1 MATDR
6 RCTAFRMH
14 FPHREFA
21 IATRFLLALK
31 APVEAFILGANDKEG
46 KVPQI
51 IVTADHGQ
59 EQDGIMLRE
68 RVNAADFESERFAAN
83 LIERLGWAVVD
94 ATEVETPDRQPEP
107 AQVA

>member
-1 MATDR
+1 METSA
-6 RCTAFRMH
+6 
-14 FPHREFA
+14 
-21 IATRFLLALK
+21 
-31 APVEAFILGANDKEG
+31 LGANNEG
-46 KVPQI
+46 GVQVPQI

-59 EQDGIMLRE
+59 KREQDGIMLRE

-94 ATEVETPDRQPEP
+94 ATEVETTDHQPEP